1 MPIQRNND
9 EERAAVVD
17 RLIHEHRRQQPRGAA
32 KTSPRNPDG
41 LEPVRRP
48 ERRRGRSDAELR
60 TQREALERQW
70 NERHRR
76 RQRRKAS

>member
-17 RLIHEHRRQQPRGAA
+17 RLLQEHLRQQPRESARA
-32 KTSPRNPDG
+32 SQQKSDG
-41 LEPVRRP
+41 SERVRP
-48 ERRRGRSDAELR
+48 AERRRGRSDADLR

-70 NERHRR
+70 NEQHRR
-76 RQRRKAS
+76 RKRRKAS

>member
-17 RLIHEHRRQQPRGAA
+17 RLLSEHRRQQLRESA
-32 KTSPRNPDG
+32 KASPRNPDG
-41 LEPVRRP
+41 PERVRQP

-70 NERHRR
+70 NEQQRR
-76 RQRRKAS
+76 PKRRKAS